1 MRSINARRLA
11 RETDAWVRLVRESNL
26 PVWLKSLT
34 LNSAA
39 TAFSNTLLTREGEF
53 AVQENPGGGE
63 GALGALE
70 KRWGSGVFWRTFF
83 PDLDRRELE
92 LFRACQQPSGEM
104 PRLYG
109 NAYRGIGNPNVWQG
123 ITGTPEP
130 ACIYV
135 TEVLAHYRATG
146 DRKFLDAAWPGVKQ
160 AMAWLR
166 QAKTSSSFGATA
178 IRAAMAMA
186 RIEGEPELVRDCEN
200 ALANQHPPESMGV
213 SPDHGSG
220 KAAGAETIADQM
232 QPRVSENA
240 QRTYEAVYRYSKSPW
255 GLPTR
260 VDMTFANPPTSCESD
275 MGALAAWMLL
285 PAVTGAAIDVP
296 GQRLMLSPRL
306 PVGMKKLHAPVF
318 CARFWAWLDY
328 SAEEFRLKIVQHF
341 GEPLE
346 LRELASDASAAAIKL
361 PEPFAARA
369 DASLD
374 LSPLARTVVQTESR
388 ISNDRPESPALGA
401 RGSGHIIVECDSKQ
415 RRTVSAG

>member
-1 MRSINARRLA
+1 
-11 RETDAWVRLVRESNL
+11 
-26 PVWLKSLT
+26 
-34 LNSAA
+34 
-39 TAFSNTLLTREGEF
+39 
-53 AVQENPGGGE
+53 
-63 GALGALE
+63 
-70 KRWGSGVFWRTFF
+70 
-83 PDLDRRELE
+83 
-92 LFRACQQPSGEM
+92 
-104 PRLYG
+104 
-109 NAYRGIGNPNVWQG
+109 
-123 ITGTPEP
+123 
-130 ACIYV
+130 
-135 TEVLAHYRATG
+135 
-146 DRKFLDAAWPGVKQ
+146 
-160 AMAWLR
+160 
-166 QAKTSSSFGATA
+166 
-178 IRAAMAMA
+178 MAMA

-374 LSPLARTVVQTESR
+374 LSPWREQLCKPNHEFPMTDPKVLRWAREGAGTLLWSATASSDEQFPPGDAFDGYRETRWQTVTQGRTSDWFLLDLRRVQQPKRIEMETTPGAALRVEFSTDGNRWQPLSTAQPAGTNGVWGVDWTAGPVRFLKFVPSR
-388 ISNDRPESPALGA
+388 DMERQWQIWELR
-401 RGSGHIIVECDSKQ
+401 VK
-415 RRTVSAG
+415 